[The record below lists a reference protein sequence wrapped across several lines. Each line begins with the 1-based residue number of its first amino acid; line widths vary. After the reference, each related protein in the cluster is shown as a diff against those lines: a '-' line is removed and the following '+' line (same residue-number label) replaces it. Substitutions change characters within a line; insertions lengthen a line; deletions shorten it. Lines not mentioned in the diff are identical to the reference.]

1 MRDNKPNSEGYVKSV
16 KDFGIDP
23 ERPLLSGLNLT
34 RIDPNAVSHDSG
46 VEKAW

>member
-1 MRDNKPNSEGYVKSV
+1 MSDTKPNSEGYVKTV

-46 VEKAW
+46 DVRAW